1 MSTPRTGNAQLDNVG
16 RLTIGNT
23 QEAQQV
29 VTGLNADKVDGLDG
43 SEILLTNVNRTIA
56 SGTVI
61 TNNGTIIVPSPGL
74 INVTSGRIVVGEF
87 ILEST
92 PNGGVSIGFR

>member
-1 MSTPRTGNAQLDNVG
+1 MSTPRTGRAQLDNTG
-16 RLTIGNT
+16 RLTIGET

-29 VTGLNADKVDGLDG
+29 VDRLNADKVDGIDG
-43 SEILLTNVNRTIA
+43 SEILVTDANRTIA

-61 TNNGTIIVPSPGL
+61 TNNGTIEVSSPGL
-74 INVTSGRIVVGEF
+74 INVTSGRIVVGEL
-87 ILEST
+87 ILEAT